1 LLLKFN
7 KGLLQILFGSIL
19 SQILPFFLLPFLTRE
34 VGSEVMGDYSLYL
47 SIYSILIIFS
57 TLRYDL
63 AIVVEKDQENSKKL
77 VGVSIVISFF
87 ISILLMVFVLLF
99 NEYLWDKLNT
109 IGNYLFLLP
118 ISIFMGT
125 LMQLCINVF
134 NRNAHFLKI
143 SIIKL
148 LFALI
153 SSILPF
159 LFIYFDVQS
168 NAIINSFI
176 IGQLASAIFALIY
189 LKDYLNFN
197 ELYHFFDRKILSLHK
212 EYPLVNLPSSLL
224 DSIAGA
230 MPLLYITSVFGSSE
244 AGFFSLMNRVLMIPS
259 SLIQFTFATYFFGR
273 FAELNRKG
281 ENFRKYLF
289 TTILVLISILIVPF
303 LILMI
308 AGSDVFIMIFG
319 EEWLKSGKFT
329 EIYSM
334 AALLKTVIS
343 PFILTFAVLNKLKIV
358 AFWQAGYFIGN
369 LIIILCGFKFLDQYL
384 IALTILDITSYLLC
398 LFILFVNTKSN
409 E

>member
-1 LLLKFN
+1 MLLKIN
-7 KGLLQILFGSIL
+7 KGFLQILFGSIL
-19 SQILPFFLLPFLTRE
+19 SQIVPFFLLPFLTRE
-34 VGSEVMGDYSLYL
+34 VGSEDMGDYSLYL

-63 AIVVEKDQENSKKL
+63 AIVVEKDHENSKKL
-77 VGVSIVISFF
+77 VGVSIIISFF
-87 ISILLMVFVLLF
+87 ISILLIIFILLF
-99 NEYLWDKLNT
+99 KDYLWYKLNT
-109 IGNYLFLLP
+109 IGDYLFVLP

-125 LMQLCINVF
+125 LMQLCINVC
-134 NRNAHFLKI
+134 NRDAHFLKI

-159 LFIYFDVQS
+159 IFLYLKIQS

-176 IGQLASAIFALIY
+176 IGQLVCATFALIY
-189 LKDYLNFN
+189 LKDYINFR
-197 ELYHFFDRKILSLHK
+197 ELHIFFDRKLLSIHK
-212 EYPLVNLPSSLL
+212 EYPIVNLPSSLL
-224 DSIAGA
+224 DSLAGA

-289 TTILVLISILIVPF
+289 TTILILISILILPF
-303 LILMI
+303 VILMI
-308 AGSDVFIMIFG
+308 AGSDIFIFIFG
-319 EEWLKSGKFT
+319 KEWFKSGEFT

-358 AFWQAGYFIGN
+358 ALWQAGYFFGN
-369 LIIILCGFKFLDQYL
+369 LIIIQFGFKFLNQYL
-384 IALTILDITSYLLC
+384 IALTILDIISYTLC
-398 LFILFVNTKSN
+398 LYLLFVNTKPN